1 MKSLTQLFAAA
12 ALFAMVATTAISAQE
27 SGQKK
32 SDQPPKQTQ
41 GQDQPN
47 LANQDQPWQDRRN
60 SQRAGKLDS
69 KTMGPMIR
77 VTALIGKAIES
88 PRRKSVGE
96 IEDVV
101 LDARTGQISYVAVTY
116 GGLLGFGDTLY
127 AVPFKAFSF
136 HKDPDDA
143 ENTILM
149 LNVTQRQLE
158 GAQGFNEQTWPN
170 FADRRFTDQ
179 VDARYGVI
187 RDETYTGNRE
197 GVNDEA
203 GTDDDIAI
211 PPKPPTEDKGGNDSG
226 NANSNDSKDSGQ
238 DGQGQ

>member
-1 MKSLTQLFAAA
+1 MKSLTLLFAVAA
-12 ALFAMVATTAISAQE
+12 IVAMVSTSAVTAQDSD
-27 SGQKK
+27 QKK
-32 SDQPPKQTQ
+32 SDQPRQQ
-41 GQDQPN
+41 AQDQDQPN
-47 LANQDQPWQDRRN
+47 ESNQDQPWQDRRN
-60 SQRAGKLDS
+60 SRRAGKLDS

-77 VTALIGKAIES
+77 ATALIGKGIES

-96 IEDVV
+96 IQDVV

-116 GGLLGFGDTLY
+116 GGLLGFGDKLY

-149 LNVTQRQLE
+149 LNVTQQQLE
-158 GAQGFNEQTWPN
+158 GAQGFSEQTWPN

-179 VDARYGVI
+179 VDARYGVT
-187 RDETYTGNRE
+187 RDETFTRNRE

-203 GTDDDIAI
+203 VTEEDIAI
-211 PPKPPTEDKGGNDSG
+211 PPKPPTEDKSGNDSG
-226 NANSNDSKDSGQ
+226 NANDNDSKDSGQ
-238 DGQGQ
+238 DG